1 MTPETP
7 NREGAVGTM
16 ALEDSAR
23 VDFERLRRERRVRL
37 FDALATE
44 GIDALVLGRAA
55 NVRYASG
62 ARQLWRAGSAPFG
75 PVSVVVRETERV
87 HLMSVWDEGVPPEID
102 HEDLY
107 PLTWNPANLLGAL
120 QAIPGLARARRLGT
134 DGLTPMF
141 ARQLHSVAPSS
152 ELADATPVLW
162 RARRTKTSDELAC
175 LRTAAA
181 LAEAALQS
189 MRERVEPGTSERRL
203 LAAYYECIGNLGV
216 PAPPSES
223 VAFATPS
230 RGPVDFRFVARD
242 RPIGDGELV
251 VLSPGALYA
260 GYEADVGAT
269 VLAGATAPRGAGALA
284 ERCRRG
290 LDVLLDACHAGATGA
305 DVYRAWQQHGEPLP
319 PVVLAHGLGLGVEP
333 PVIGLGRGSAAAL
346 EEGAVMCLQSW
357 VSAEGTGGCL
367 ERATVRIAKDGPELL
382 TRRAPFG
389 FSG

>member
-1 MTPETP
+1 MTPGTRNPEA
-7 NREGAVGTM
+7 AVGTM

-23 VDFERLRRERRVRL
+23 ADFERLRRERRSRL
-37 FDALATE
+37 FDAMATE
-44 GIDALVLGRAA
+44 GIDALVLGRPA

-102 HEDLY
+102 HDDLY

-120 QAIPGLARARRLGT
+120 KAIPGLAQVRRLGT

-141 ARQLHSVAPSS
+141 AEQLHSVAPSA
-152 ELADATPVLW
+152 ELADAAPVLR

-189 MRERVEPGTSERRL
+189 MRERVAPGVSERGL
-203 LAAYYECIGNLGV
+203 LAAYYECIGSMGV

-223 VAFATPS
+223 VAFATSS

-260 GYEADVGAT
+260 GYEADVGTT
-269 VLAGATAPRGAGALA
+269 VLAGATAPLGTGPLA

-290 LDVLLDACHAGATGA
+290 LDVLLDECRPGATGA
-305 DVYRAWQQHGEPLP
+305 DLYRAWQRTGEALP

-333 PVIGLGRGSAAAL
+333 PVIGLGRGHAAPF
-346 EEGAVMCLQSW
+346 EEGSVLCVQSW

-367 ERATVRIAKDGPELL
+367 ERATVLIANDGPELL
-382 TRRAPFG
+382 SRRAPFG
-389 FSG
+389 F